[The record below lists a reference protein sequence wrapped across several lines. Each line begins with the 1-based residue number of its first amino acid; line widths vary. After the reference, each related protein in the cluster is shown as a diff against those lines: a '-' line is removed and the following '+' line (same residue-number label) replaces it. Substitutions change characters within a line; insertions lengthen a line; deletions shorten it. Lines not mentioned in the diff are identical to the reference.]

1 MFVAVYYLAIL
12 VGVEEM
18 SKRVEYEY
26 LGDVLFSMV
35 FKNAWY
41 TAC

>member
-26 LGDVLFSMV
+26 LMV
-35 FKNAWY
+35 VIRQA
-41 TAC
+41 